1 MVSCST
7 LDLLLKK
14 DAFQWFTQAELA
26 FEALKQAVSNPLV
39 HALLDFSKY
48 FMVEC
53 DASGIAIGAIPMHC
67 YRLLA
72 FHNQAL
78 KGRSLHSLTFEKE
91 FLALITAVKKWR
103 PYLVGNPFIIRTNQQ
118 SLKYLLE
125 QKVGTPAQQ
134 KWITKLLGYSFLV
147 EYKKGKE
154 NKAANSLSRK
164 LEDST
169 SSLNPLPLTE
179 HKKDAQLYLISF
191 PCSTWL
197 NLLKGSYKFDSKYQS
212 LLTDVVANSPHTSR
226 FSLQNDLLLYKG
238 KVFLSSIPPLK
249 PLVLQHVHNSPLGGS
264 FWLFVDR

>member
-14 DAFQWFTQAELA
+14 DAFQWSTQAELA
-26 FEALKQAVSNPLV
+26 FKALKQAVSNPPV
-39 HALLDFSKY
+39 HALLDFSKP
-48 FMVEC
+48 FVVEC
-53 DASGIAIGAIPMHC
+53 DASGIGIGAIIMHC
-67 YRLLA
+67 HRPLA

-78 KGRSLHSLTFEKE
+78 KGRSLHLSTFEKE
-91 FLALITAVKKWR
+91 FLALITTVKRWR

-125 QKVGTPAQQ
+125 QKVSTPAQQ

-154 NKAANSLSRK
+154 NKATDALSRR

-179 HKKDAQLYLISF
+179 HKKDARLYLISF
-191 PCSTWL
+191 PYSTWL
-197 NLLKGSYKFDSKYQS
+197 NLLKDSYKSDSKY
-212 LLTDVVANSPHTSR
+212 
-226 FSLQNDLLLYKG
+226 
-238 KVFLSSIPPLK
+238 
-249 PLVLQHVHNSPLGGS
+249 
-264 FWLFVDR
+264 